1 MNTVFAIKQ
10 RMQQEFIA
18 GKRVPVTILMVPEH
32 NVLSQKTEDLDG
44 YTSLIVGVGKS
55 KNPAKKSLA
64 GFLKKKSLEFVPQ
77 KIREIKLKKGEVFEN
92 PSLDLST
99 ILVEKSKVT
108 VIAKSKGKGF
118 AGVMKRHG
126 FHGGPRTHGQS
137 DRERA
142 PGSVG
147 RGTTPG
153 RIVKGKRM
161 AGHMGDE
168 NVSVKNLTII
178 GFDPA
183 TSVLKL
189 KGAVPGN
196 KNSLVTIKI
205 NKK

>member
-10 RMQQEFIA
+10 KMQQEFIA
-18 GKRVPVTILMVPEH
+18 GKRVPVTTLLVPEH
-32 NVLSQKTEDLDG
+32 NVLANRTQDVDG
-44 YTSLIVGVGKS
+44 YSSLIVGVGKS
-55 KNPAKKSLA
+55 KSPAKKSLA
-64 GFLKKKSLEFVPQ
+64 GFLKKKALEFVPQ
-77 KIREIKLKKGEVFEN
+77 RIREIKLGKGETFDN
-92 PSLDLST
+92 ATLDLSS

-126 FHGGPRTHGQS
+126 FSGGPRTHGQS

-161 AGHMGDE
+161 AGHMGNE
-168 NVSVKNLTII
+168 NVSVKNLIII

-189 KGAVPGN
+189 KGAVPGSQ
-196 KNSLVTIKI
+196 NSFVTIKI
-205 NKK
+205 NS